1 MERNGEAGRE
11 IRRSGSAEE
20 DKNPNRA
27 TASAMQLREARS
39 VHNGFCTEEWG
50 CMQRQRVHCGK
61 QAYAAGWF
69 SFKQTAD
76 ELMLPH
82 KLLFL
87 YSRVLAALAFDTICL
102 SVCLSV
108 LEWSIRV
115 ALDLLSPQWHHS
127 FTCIVGMNVDTITLK
142 YITVS

>member
-20 DKNPNRA
+20 DENPNRA

-50 CMQRQRVHCGK
+50 RMQRERVHRGK
-61 QAYAAGWF
+61 QACAAGWF

-82 KLLFL
+82 KLPFL
-87 YSRVLAALAFDTICL
+87 YPRVLAALAFDTICL
-102 SVCLSV
+102 SVWSVRAGEEHSSGTRPAVATMTSLSH
-108 LEWSIRV
+108 LYRRGENRHNRV
-115 ALDLLSPQWHHS
+115 K
-127 FTCIVGMNVDTITLK
+127 VYNG
-142 YITVS
+142 